1 MVKIA
6 FNSALAQKALGKDV
20 PVAVKV
26 SEQNGFGCRSAS
38 VWCLACKLRAAA
50 SNYDCVDVYVP
61 ANLSI

>member
-26 SEQNGFGCRSAS
+26 SGTVHSLVSGLSGPE
-38 VWCLACKLRAAA
+38 LRLRIAAA
-50 SNYDCVDVYVP
+50 
-61 ANLSI
+61 

>member
-26 SEQNGFGCRSAS
+26 SGTVSTADLFQSG
-38 VWCLACKLRAAA
+38 VWPVSPELQLRITAA
-50 SNYDCVDVYVP
+50 
-61 ANLSI
+61 